1 MACFMEY
8 CFMGIYTRSQMDNQC
23 TCRSAGAML
32 TAKFAL
38 MGVLGDSEMLHRVI
52 NWGMYTRFLLWFV
65 LYGHNVNGSI
75 RFRPS
80 DLYGTGATIVPVSM
94 SRGGGSIV
102 NPVGHYS
109 CSWFAISII
118 CCLLNF
124 FFFFFNLYVFLSIGL
139 DPLNIEAGIK
149 VIHVPCEVFGCL
161 WFWITLL
168 PNDVSEYIMHIYNKT
183 SNMRR
188 TLVDNTFWSLRCSW
202 SIACWCCSNYIF
214 ILDLTPCFNG
224 LGKVNCQ
231 TRRETF
237 KLCD

>member
-1 MACFMEY
+1 MSPFKQDITSSSGA
-8 CFMGIYTRSQMDNQC
+8 RA
-23 TCRSAGAML
+23 SADTAMTTKIRYL
-32 TAKFAL
+32 IFSVYVNSL
-38 MGVLGDSEMLHRVI
+38 ISYIIVRVNGVILNGRRELGESRGTESVNNLSRVSADWILSLHRNENVI
-52 NWGMYTRFLLWFV
+52 TLKRFPRDWPIARRINRWLK
-65 LYGHNVNGSI
+65 
-75 RFRPS
+75 
-80 DLYGTGATIVPVSM
+80 D
-94 SRGGGSIV
+94 
-102 NPVGHYS
+102 
-109 CSWFAISII
+109 
-118 CCLLNF
+118 
-124 FFFFFNLYVFLSIGL
+124 FLSIGL

-202 SIACWCCSNYIF
+202 SIACWCCSNYIL

-224 LGKVNCQ
+224 SGKVNCK